1 MFETND
7 KEARR
12 EECASAIKEQLK
24 ALANDG
30 PLRLDLNRRIGD
42 ELLRA
47 KLIDPRTFVKWSDET
62 FGRGREW
69 RCTHVTLAKR
79 WDDLKQART
88 WAEGEELALAAL
100 YSVDGALELLRAWD
114 AAMGRVSRRRTRSSP
129 KQARTSSEAEPSA
142 EQSATPDEIP
152 EIKRELKELREEV
165 KHFRIQLPPNIRR
178 RACALADPVSAHD
191 GEAEREL
198 RAIACEYK
206 WLFHDLYED
215 LGGDNSG
222 GPDCAAQHSSSETPL
237 GDKESAASATGE
249 MYVDAPKSEESP
261 SDDAGAE
268 REEGDFR
275 GASIPPAAAPDT
287 LGASPRLEDERP
299 RGDEEVHAA
308 KLGNAVPP
316 MPPRFPRDPIT
327 IFKRVNG
334 QVERR
339 LIPVERLPKDR
350 TLIGRQR

>member
-30 PLRLDLNRRIGD
+30 PQRLNLHRRIGD

-47 KLIDPRTFVKWSDET
+47 KLIDPKTFVSWCDRA
-62 FGRGREW
+62 FDRGREW

-79 WDDLKQART
+79 WDDLSQART

-152 EIKRELKELREEV
+152 EIKRELQELREEV

-206 WLFHDLYED
+206 WLFQDLVKD
-215 LGGDNSG
+215 LGRENSG
-222 GPDCAAQHSSSETPL
+222 GPEFSLGHSSSRAPI
-237 GDKESAASATGE
+237 
-249 MYVDAPKSEESP
+249 VDEQLAPAP
-261 SDDAGAE
+261 GAE
-268 REEGDFR
+268 PASR
-275 GASIPPAAAPDT
+275 GP
-287 LGASPRLEDERP
+287 L
-299 RGDEEVHAA
+299 
-308 KLGNAVPP
+308 
-316 MPPRFPRDPIT
+316 MPPRGWKPPSKLKTVYMAQGTARN
-327 IFKRVNG
+327 RNHLG
-334 QVERR
+334 
-339 LIPVERLPKDR
+339 
-350 TLIGRQR
+350 